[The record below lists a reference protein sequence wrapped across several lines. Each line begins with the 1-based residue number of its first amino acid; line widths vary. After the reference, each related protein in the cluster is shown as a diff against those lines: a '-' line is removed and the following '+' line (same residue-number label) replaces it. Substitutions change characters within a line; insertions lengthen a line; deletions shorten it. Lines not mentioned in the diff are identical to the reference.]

1 MLEQLKY
8 KNHLGEVFEFG
19 KDGIFV
25 DTNDLH
31 DYEWTVTE
39 KNNRVSSLDYSIS
52 NRKLPV
58 IIICET
64 ESQGI
69 AARNKLHEVVEKDVL
84 AMQHGRV
91 IVGDYYF
98 RCFVTKSE
106 KKDYLYTKRYMSV
119 TMTLTSDF
127 PYWVKETTASF
138 STNGST
144 GGSFLD
150 YGFDYPVDFKTDV
163 QSTQLNNTGFM
174 PSNFRL
180 IVYGACSNPVV
191 YIAGHQYK
199 VNCTVAS
206 GEYLTVDS
214 SAKKIYITSKTGAV
228 TNVFNSRN
236 RDSYIFEKIPAGS
249 SDVSWGGNFSFD
261 IVLLEERSEP
271 KWI

>member
-25 DTNDLH
+25 DANDLH
-31 DYEWTVTE
+31 DYEWSVTT
-39 KNNRVSSLDYSIS
+39 KNNKVSALERTVRTY
-52 NRKLPV
+52 KLPIV
-58 IIICET
+58 IMCET
-64 ESQGI
+64 EAQGI
-69 AARNKLHEVVEKDVL
+69 AARNKLHEVVEKDAL
-84 AMQHGRV
+84 AMQHGR
-91 IVGDYYF
+91 IIIGDYYL
-98 RCFVTKSE
+98 RCFATKSR
-106 KKDYLYTKRYMSV
+106 KYNYLLSERHMKAELS
-119 TMTLTSDF
+119 LTSDF

-206 GEYLTVDS
+206 GEYLTIDS

-249 SDVSWGGNFSFD
+249 SAVSWGGNFSFD